1 MHTTLDDLILFAKA
15 SFIENPV
22 ISKKSLNLLISPT
35 ELSEGN
41 YGMGYM
47 EMNRFGDFTLNGH
60 GGSNEGWHSGFMLDF
75 ESKSGII
82 ILTNGSSGRNVLFG
96 SLKDWAQ
103 WHSSK

>member
-1 MHTTLDDLILFAKA
+1 MIIFAQA
-15 SFIENPV
+15 SFNGNPV
-22 ISKKSLNLLISPT
+22 LSKKSIEELIKPT
-35 ELSEGN
+35 DLSRGD

-47 EMNRFGDFTLNGH
+47 VMNRFGDFTLSGH

-96 SLKDWAQ
+96 NLKDWAQ
-103 WHSSK
+103 WRAN